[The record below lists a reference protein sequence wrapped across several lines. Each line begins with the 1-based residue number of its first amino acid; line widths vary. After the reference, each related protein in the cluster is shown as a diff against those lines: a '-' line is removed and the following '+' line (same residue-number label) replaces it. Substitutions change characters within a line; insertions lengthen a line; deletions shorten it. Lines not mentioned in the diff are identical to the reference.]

1 MPSSASRDRVRG
13 GGGGSDSGRR
23 RDMAAGSG
31 WCPYCGG
38 MGGLLLWNALVV
50 WRAAVRALCLTVI
63 LCLSVRHPHCAPQL
77 SSTRGNRGSTCQGR
91 PPWLEEDAPAA
102 RSTGLTHGMRCRY
115 TQHPTSSGSILLL
128 SRSLTQVEL
137 PRPALSAVS
146 NRRRSSSGECPCL
159 PIAPLGGPLPFLSV
173 TNARVVL
180 LGPLVYLFA
189 LHCPGW
195 QTTSSAQCGEAITVL
210 VTVFRPR
217 AEFPPFLFF
226 FFVFLSDVP
235 RTLPSTKRP
244 PTTTLST
251 LYSTV
256 LIQKASSRQGLNTC
270 MDPTQE

>member
-13 GGGGSDSGRR
+13 GGGGPDSGRR

-63 LCLSVRHPHCAPQL
+63 LCLSLRHPHCAPQL

-159 PIAPLGGPLPFLSV
+159 PIAPLGGPLPVPFRDQRSRRAPRNSCLPVRVALPGLADDVARSV
-173 TNARVVL
+173 RRSH
-180 LGPLVYLFA
+180 
-189 LHCPGW
+189 HCIG
-195 QTTSSAQCGEAITVL
+195 G
-210 VTVFRPR
+210 R
-217 AEFPPFLFF
+217 FP
-226 FFVFLSDVP
+226 
-235 RTLPSTKRP
+235 
-244 PTTTLST
+244 
-251 LYSTV
+251 
-256 LIQKASSRQGLNTC
+256 ASG
-270 MDPTQE
+270 

>member
-1 MPSSASRDRVRG
+1 
-13 GGGGSDSGRR
+13 
-23 RDMAAGSG
+23 MALPVKGVHHG
-31 WCPYCGG
+31 WKKT
-38 MGGLLLWNALVV
+38 L
-50 WRAAVRALCLTVI
+50 
-63 LCLSVRHPHCAPQL
+63 PQL
-77 SSTRGNRGSTCQGR
+77 DQPASPTACVVDTRSTRRQA
-91 PPWLEEDAPAA
+91 AP
-102 RSTGLTHGMRCRY
+102 
-115 TQHPTSSGSILLL
+115 LLL

-146 NRRRSSSGECPCL
+146 KRGRSSSGECPCL